1 MFREYAYN
9 YIQLYASFRF
19 EINGR
24 YYITYLLITSA
35 KFIGVIIMD
44 AYTTKTVGQH
54 GECVEITHVR
64 AVGNK
69 LRIKLDLSTNIKK
82 YFLKDNFVVH
92 YDKNIDDVNESI
104 LTIPP
109 LFIIAPVAWAAGAD
123 IYVEK
128 LDQTALNSL
137 HNVRQVFQGWYP
149 KFSPFGRIYVNNL
162 ISNRFNN
169 KQTALLFSGGLDST
183 TSYIMH
189 KDEHPTL
196 ITLIRGENS
205 SYEDEYYNKV
215 KNAFVNFAKN
225 EAVDI
230 HFIKTDVW
238 DTYSNLLNNKLLTRE
253 FGVIDWWTKVSHG
266 LMLLGLSA
274 PLTVE
279 KIGTLY
285 IAASFERNY
294 KVRNGNGSHF
304 LVNTNVSWADIQVV
318 YDAQELA
325 KHEKV
330 RNVLRKNQG
339 YCKNLR
345 ICSPIMNSGYYK
357 NTRSQSHFK
366 NCGSCQKCVERMIRL
381 ILDDI
386 DPAENNFDLNDK
398 VLDYAKRLL
407 AAGVINLA
415 ENDLELWQDIQRH
428 IPVSI
433 TDEGVKQRYQAKE
446 FFEWFRDLDL
456 YNYRWH
462 SNERL
467 RMLCWVYCMIKYRG
481 IYGTLR
487 LVIGNVR
494 RNPTASK

>member
-1 MFREYAYN
+1 MTVILKDHKNRN
-9 YIQLYASFRF
+9 VKQSGQYIRIS
-19 EINGR
+19 E
-24 YYITYLLITSA
+24 
-35 KFIGVIIMD
+35 
-44 AYTTKTVGQH
+44 
-54 GECVEITHVR
+54 VR
-64 AVGNK
+64 AAGSK
-69 LRIKLDLSTNIKK
+69 LVTKLDLSANISK
-82 YFLKDNFVVH
+82 YFLKDNFVVQ
-92 YDKNIDDVNESI
+92 YDKNIDHVNESI

-123 IYVEK
+123 IYVEQ
-128 LDQTALNSL
+128 LDQTSLNSL
-137 HNVRQVFQGWYP
+137 HKVRQVFQKWYP
-149 KFSPFGRIYVNNL
+149 KFSPLGSIYVNNL

-196 ITLIRGENS
+196 ITLLRGENT
-205 SYEDEYYNKV
+205 SYEDEYYTKV

-253 FGVIDWWTKVSHG
+253 FGVRDWWVKVSHG
-266 LMLLGLSA
+266 LMLLGLAA

-285 IAASFERNY
+285 LAASFERNY

-325 KHEKV
+325 KNAKV
-330 RNVLRKNQG
+330 RNVLKKNQG

-345 ICSPIMNSGYYK
+345 VCSPVMNPGYYK

-381 ILDDI
+381 ILEDI
-386 DPAENNFDLNDK
+386 DPAEGNFDLNDN

-407 AAGVINLA
+407 TAGVIKLPG
-415 ENDLELWQDIQRH
+415 NDLELWQDIQRH
-428 IPVSI
+428 IPASI
-433 TDEGVKQRYQAKE
+433 TDGGVKQRYQAKE

-456 YNYRWH
+456 SNCRWH
-462 SNERL
+462 SNQRL
-467 RMLCWVYCMIKYRG
+467 RMLCWVYCVIKYRG
-481 IYGTLR
+481 IYDTVR

-494 RNPTASK
+494 RSPTASK